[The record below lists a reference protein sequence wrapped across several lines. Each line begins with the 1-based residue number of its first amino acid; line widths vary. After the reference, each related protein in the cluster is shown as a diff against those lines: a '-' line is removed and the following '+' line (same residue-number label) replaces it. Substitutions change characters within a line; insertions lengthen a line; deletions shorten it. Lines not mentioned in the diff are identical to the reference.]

1 MFKKNKNSPPL
12 NYNNQATQTTTKM
25 TNMKKIAAIL
35 ILMVTVTA
43 VNAQDVISK
52 FFTKYQND
60 ETFTN
65 VNISSK
71 MFGLFTEMD
80 AETPEDKAV
89 LEAISKLKGLKILAK
104 QNARNSRDLYKEAL
118 ALIPKNFEE
127 LMSVRDKDKDMKFM
141 IQENGGKIS
150 EMLMI
155 VGGNEEFMILSIF
168 GEIDLKQISRIGSK
182 MNIKGLENLD
192 HMDKDSKKT
201 PTDNSRG
208 REN

>member
-1 MFKKNKNSPPL
+1 MN
-12 NYNNQATQTTTKM
+12 
-25 TNMKKIAAIL
+25 NMKKIVAIIVLMTSMTAA
-35 ILMVTVTA
+35 
-43 VNAQDVISK
+43 NAQDVISR

-60 ETFTN
+60 ESFTN

-71 MFGLFTEMD
+71 MFGLFTQMD
-80 AETPEDKAV
+80 AENPEDKEI

-104 QNARNSRDLYKEAL
+104 ENARNSRDLYKEAL
-118 ALIPKNFEE
+118 SLIPKNFEE

-150 EMLMI
+150 EMLMV
-155 VGGNEEFMILSIF
+155 VGGNEEFMIMSIF

-182 MNIKGLENLD
+182 MNIKGLENLEK
-192 HMDKDSKKT
+192 MDKGKDDSG
-201 PTDNSRG
+201 DNSRG